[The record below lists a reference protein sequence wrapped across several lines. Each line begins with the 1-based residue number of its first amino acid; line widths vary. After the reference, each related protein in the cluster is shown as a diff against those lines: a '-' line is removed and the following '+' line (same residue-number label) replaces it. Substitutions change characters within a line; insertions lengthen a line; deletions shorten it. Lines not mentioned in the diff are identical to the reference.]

1 VPVFVALLRSTCLSA
16 ELEHFNLEGCQL
28 MTDAAIL
35 ALTESPLPLTWLNF
49 SYCLD
54 ITDVGVAAVASKC
67 SRLVVR
73 SRLQHLIL
81 QSRLASITRQPAV
94 SAAEVS
100 FACTRQ
106 LSRKR
111 LLAHA
116 CGCLKLLLCLA
127 GSAAGQCVCSD
138 LHVHARRRCV
148 WLGCT
153 KSPRLRSSCSSTLQV
168 ERI

>member
-1 VPVFVALLRSTCLSA
+1 
-16 ELEHFNLEGCQL
+16 

-81 QSRLASITRQPAV
+81 SSRLASITRQPAA

-100 FACTRQ
+100 FACTRPAVQ
-106 LSRKR
+106 EVFVSVCLR
-111 LLAHA
+111 LLEAFAMSGWHR
-116 CGCLKLLLCLA
+116 CWLI
-127 GSAAGQCVCSD
+127 CVF
-138 LHVHARRRCV
+138 
-148 WLGCT
+148 
-153 KSPRLRSSCSSTLQV
+153 
-168 ERI
+168 

>member
-1 VPVFVALLRSTCLSA
+1 MCACVCSAAAVHLSAA

-81 QSRLASITRQPAV
+81 PSRLASITRQPAV

-106 LSRKR
+106 VHEAFVSACLR
-111 LLAHA
+111 LLEAFA
-116 CGCLKLLLCLA
+116 VSGWLRCWPM
-127 GSAAGQCVCSD
+127 CVF
-138 LHVHARRRCV
+138 
-148 WLGCT
+148 
-153 KSPRLRSSCSSTLQV
+153 
-168 ERI
+168 